1 MGCPTCMSARKLA
14 EATFS
19 TQLARMPRSKS
30 MDFYGDFMVILWEYG
45 GNMVGIWWEY
55 GGNMIRQTNYDWM
68 FGIWMMY
75 IYIYIYSTYNDID
88 CWHPCY
94 SCLGHASQPSRA
106 QKELEGPLDSSFF
119 PCPSPDSLAAA
130 IARLSSV
137 AAQTSNVTFQK
148 PQWAHLQSSK
158 GAGVAL
164 PRFRWRPLDSHP
176 CQWHAASS
184 AGKAWK

>member
-1 MGCPTCMSARKLA
+1 MWIKWAWHGLPHLHVGSKARRGHILDPAGTHASLKIHG
-14 EATFS
+14 
-19 TQLARMPRSKS
+19 
-30 MDFYGDFMVILWEYG
+30 FYGDFWEYG

-55 GGNMIRQTNYDWM
+55 DKDKRTMIECLGFEWC
-68 FGIWMMY
+68 
-75 IYIYIYSTYNDID
+75 IYIYIYSIYNDID

-130 IARLSSV
+130 IDRLSSV

-164 PRFRWRPLDSHP
+164 PRFRWRTLYSHP

-184 AGKAWK
+184 AAEAWK

>member
-30 MDFYGDFMVILWEYG
+30 MDFMVILWWFY

-55 GGNMIRQTNYDWM
+55 DKDKRIMIECLGFEWC
-68 FGIWMMY
+68 
-75 IYIYIYSTYNDID
+75 IYIYSTYNDID

>member
-1 MGCPTCMSARKLA
+1 MDMAWAAPPACRLESSPRPHSRPSWHACLA
-14 EATFS
+14 
-19 TQLARMPRSKS
+19 QNPWILWW
-30 MDFYGDFMVILWEYG
+30 FYGDFM
-45 GNMVGIWWEY
+45 GIWWEY
-55 GGNMIRQTNYDWM
+55 GGNMIRTNELWLNVWDLNDV
-68 FGIWMMY
+68 
-75 IYIYIYSTYNDID
+75 YIYIYSTYNDID